1 MSQALID
8 IAANLTHESFA
19 DDVDDVIERARQA
32 GVPQLLIAG
41 TSGPGSVAAAEL
53 AARYPQ
59 RLLAS
64 AGLHPH
70 HADEFNADLA
80 GLIAELLQL
89 PQVVAVG
96 ETGLDYFRDLSP
108 RPRQIQA
115 FEAHI
120 EMAIDS
126 GLPMYLHQRDAHED
140 FLPLLRA
147 CRDHLSGVVV
157 HCFTD
162 SRAALH
168 AYLDLDCHIG
178 ITGWLCDERRGLALQ
193 QMVADIPDQRLLVET
208 DAPYLKPRNLRPKV
222 RTHRNEPQ
230 WLPWVVSELARHRR
244 QSVEQVSECT
254 AANARRLFGFPQPQ
268 I

>member
-1 MSQALID
+1 MTHTLID

-19 DDVDDVIERARQA
+19 DDVDEVIERARQA

-41 TSGPGSVAAAEL
+41 TSSPGSQAAAEL

-59 RLLAS
+59 RLLAT

-70 HADEFNADLA
+70 HADEFNAEMA
-80 GLIAELLQL
+80 TVFAELLQL

-108 RPRQIQA
+108 RPKQIHA

-120 EMAIDS
+120 ELAIAT
-126 GLPMYLHQRDAHED
+126 GLPMYLHQRDAHND
-140 FLPLLRA
+140 FLPILRD
-147 CRDHLSGVVV
+147 CRDQLSGVVV

-162 SRAALH
+162 TRQALH

-178 ITGWLCDERRGLALQ
+178 ITGWLCDERRGLELQ

-230 WLPWVVSELARHRR
+230 WLPWVVQELAQHRR
-244 QSVEQVSECT
+244 QTVAHVSACT
-254 AANARRLFGFPQPQ
+254 TANARRLFGFAAP
-268 I
+268 

>member
-1 MSQALID
+1 MTHTLID

-19 DDVDDVIERARQA
+19 DDVDEVIERARQA

-41 TSGPGSVAAAEL
+41 TSGPGSQAASEL
-53 AARYPQ
+53 AARYPG
-59 RLLAS
+59 RALAT

-70 HADEFNADLA
+70 HADEFNAEMATLF
-80 GLIAELLQL
+80 AELLQL
-89 PQVVAVG
+89 PQVAAVG

-108 RPRQIQA
+108 RPKQIHA

-120 EMAIDS
+120 ELAIAT
-126 GLPMYLHQRDAHED
+126 GLPMYLHQRDAHND
-140 FLPLLRA
+140 FLPILRD
-147 CRDHLSGVVV
+147 CRDQLSGVVV

-162 SRAALH
+162 TRQALH

-178 ITGWLCDERRGLALQ
+178 ITGWLCDERRGLGLQ

-230 WLPWVVSELARHRR
+230 WLPWVVQELAQHRG
-244 QSVEQVSECT
+244 QTVAHVSACT
-254 AANARRLFGFPQPQ
+254 TANARRLFGFATP
-268 I
+268 

>member
-1 MSQALID
+1 VLID
-8 IAANLTHESFA
+8 VAANLTHESFHA
-19 DDVDDVIERARQA
+19 DVDEVITRARQA
-32 GVPQLLIAG
+32 GVAQLLIAG
-41 TSGPGSVAAAEL
+41 TSGPGSEAAAEL
-53 AARYPQ
+53 AARYPGN
-59 RLLAS
+59 LLAT

-70 HADEFNADLA
+70 HAADYNSA
-80 GLIAELLQL
+80 MGRRFAQLLQL

-108 RPRQIQA
+108 RAQQVAA

-120 EMAIDS
+120 ELAIDT

-140 FLPLLRA
+140 FQAILRVH
-147 CRDHLSGVVV
+147 RDQLGDIVV

-162 SRAALH
+162 TRQALH

-178 ITGWLCDERRGLALQ
+178 ITGWLCDERRGLELQ

-230 WLPWVVSELARHRR
+230 WLPWVVQELAHHRR
-244 QSVEQVSECT
+244 QSIAHVGACT
-254 AANARRLFGFPQPQ
+254 TANARRLFGFAVLES
-268 I
+268 